1 MKIKYLDGSRLYY
14 AFLAGGEAVIRDK
27 DYLNRINVFP
37 VPDADTGTN
46 LASTMRMIAQRARA
60 SASAR
65 HTLRS
70 IADAAILGARGNS
83 GLIFAQFVYGLSREV
98 REECRLTTR
107 HFAESLRQ
115 AVNHA
120 RRSIVT
126 PVEGTMLTIMQDWA
140 DAVFTERHRLADFA
154 DLLTHSLQA
163 AKRSLEETPRKL
175 AVLAKAGVV
184 DAGAKGFFDFIEGV
198 AEFIR
203 RGNIRTITKTR
214 VEAAEVPVLPHTHK
228 NLLGRRYCAEA
239 LLSGSGLDADR
250 IKAAIQ
256 DLGESVIVAGSDT
269 NVRLHIHTDRPAA
282 VFEPLDAYGHVVEVK
297 VDDMLRQYE
306 AGYARRSPIALVT
319 DSSCDLPPS
328 LLDEHQIH
336 VVPFLL
342 SFGDH
347 LYLDKLSVTPARV
360 YELMRTSRSRATSS
374 IPSPQAV
381 QNVLSFL
388 ATHYES
394 IIMVTISGGL
404 SGFHG
409 LAQKVREEFPG
420 KKITILDSKH
430 ISVTQGLIVL
440 RIAEAIRSGL
450 SHDEIVFAAERWIS
464 STRLWVDI
472 RTLKYMV
479 RSGRVSPLKGLLAK
493 ALNIKPLIA
502 LNDQGKAVPIGK
514 AFSRRG
520 IMRKIIGLMRAEA
533 ANGKVWNYAIV
544 HAAIPGRARAYEER
558 LAAVLGRKPAF
569 VVDLAPVVGIHN
581 GVGALGLGL
590 LSD

>member
-1 MKIKYLDGSRLYY
+1 MKIRYLDGSRLYY

-27 DYLNRINVFP
+27 DYLDRINVFP

-46 LASTMRMIAQRARA
+46 LASTMRTIAQRARA
-60 SASAR
+60 SASIR

-98 REECRLTTR
+98 GEDIRMTTR
-107 HFAESLRQ
+107 HFAESLRR
-115 AVNHA
+115 AVRHA
-120 RRSIVT
+120 RRAIVS
-126 PVEGTMLTIMQDWA
+126 PVEGTMLTIMHDWA
-140 DAVFTERHRLADFA
+140 EAVFAEHHRLADFA

-184 DAGAKGFFDFIEGV
+184 DAGARGFFDFIEGV
-198 AEFIR
+198 AEFVRRGDIR
-203 RGNIRTITKTR
+203 RIAKDQA
-214 VEAAEVPVLPHTHK
+214 EAAEVPPLPQTHK

-250 IKAAIQ
+250 VKAAIQ

-269 NVRLHIHTDRPAA
+269 NVRLHIHTDSPAA
-282 VFEPLDAYGHVVEVK
+282 VFEPLDGYGQVAEIK

-306 AGYARRSPIALVT
+306 AGHSRRSPIALVT
-319 DSSCDLPPS
+319 DSSCDLPSS

-342 SFGDH
+342 SFGDQ
-347 LYLDKLSVTPARV
+347 LYLDKLSVTPSRV
-360 YELMRTSRSRATSS
+360 YELLRTSRRRATTS
-374 IPSPQAV
+374 IPSPLAV
-381 QNVLSFL
+381 QNALSFL

-394 IIMVTISGGL
+394 IIMVTISSGL

-420 KKITILDSKH
+420 KKITVLDSKH
-430 ISVTQGLIVL
+430 LSVTLGLIVL

-450 SHDEIVFAAERWIS
+450 SHDEIVAAAERWIAA
-464 STRLWVDI
+464 TRLLVDI

-479 RSGRVSPLKGLLAK
+479 RSGRVSPLKGLVAK
-493 ALNIKPLIA
+493 VLNIKPLIT
-502 LNDQGKAVPIGK
+502 LDEQGKATALGK
-514 AFSRRG
+514 SFSRRG
-520 IMRKIIGLMRAEA
+520 NMRKIVALMRAEA
-533 ANGKVWNYAIV
+533 ERRKVWNYAIV
-544 HAAIPGRARAYEER
+544 HAATPDRAKAYEER
-558 LAAVLGRKPAF
+558 LTAALGRKPAF
-569 VVDLAPVVGIHN
+569 VVDLAPVVGLHN
-581 GVGALGLGL
+581 GIGALGLGL
-590 LSD
+590 MSD

>member
-1 MKIKYLDGSRLYY
+1 MKIRYLDGSRLYY

-60 SASAR
+60 SSSAR
-65 HTLRS
+65 RTLRS

-98 REECRLTTR
+98 REDIRLSTR
-107 HFAESLRQ
+107 HFAEVLRQ
-115 AVNHA
+115 AVHHA

-126 PVEGTMLTIMQDWA
+126 PVDGTMLTIMHDWA
-140 DAVFTERHRLADFA
+140 EAVFTERHRLADFA

-163 AKRSLEETPRKL
+163 AKRSLEETPHKL
-175 AVLAKAGVV
+175 AVLARAGVV

-203 RGNIRTITKTR
+203 RGDIRTITKAR
-214 VEAAEVPVLPHTHK
+214 AETVDVPALPQTHK

-239 LLSGSGLDADR
+239 LLSGSALDAER
-250 IKAAIQ
+250 IKEAIQ
-256 DLGESVIVAGSDT
+256 DLGESVIVAGSDV
-269 NVRLHIHTDRPAA
+269 NVRLHIHTDRPAE
-282 VFEPLDAYGHVVEVK
+282 VFEPLDGYGHVVEIK

-306 AGYARRSPIALVT
+306 ASHNRRSPIALVT
-319 DSSCDLPPS
+319 DSACDLPAAV
-328 LLDEHQIH
+328 LDEHQIH
-336 VVPFLL
+336 VIPFPL

-347 LYLDKLSVTPARV
+347 LYLDKLSITPARV
-360 YELMRTSRSRATSS
+360 YELLRTSRSRAASS

-388 ATHYES
+388 ATHYDS

-404 SGFHG
+404 SGYYG
-409 LAQKVREEFPG
+409 LARRVGEDFPG
-420 KKITILDSKH
+420 KKITVLDSKH

-440 RIAEAIRSGL
+440 RIADAIRSGL
-450 SHDEIVFAAERWIS
+450 SHDEIVAAAEHWIS
-464 STRLWVDI
+464 STRLWIDI

-479 RSGRVSPLKGLLAK
+479 RSGRVSPVKGFLAK
-493 ALNIKPLIA
+493 ALNIKPLLI
-502 LNDQGKAVPIGK
+502 LNEEGKAIPIGK
-514 AFSRRG
+514 SFSRRG
-520 IMRKIIGLMRAEA
+520 TMRKIVALMRAEA
-533 ANGKVWNYAIV
+533 ARGKVWNYGIV
-544 HAAIPGRARAYEER
+544 HAAAPDRAKSYEDV
-558 LAAVLGRKPAF
+558 LTAALGRKPAF
-569 VVDLAPVVGIHN
+569 VVDLGPVVGLHN
-581 GVGALGLGL
+581 GVGAMGLGL
-590 LSD
+590 MTD